1 MSSLFR
7 PLSLGNLQLR
17 NRIALP
23 PLTRCRS
30 NQPGNIPGD
39 MMVEYYRQRASAGFM
54 ITEGTQIEPRGQ
66 GYAWTPGIHSE
77 AQIAGWKKVTEAVH
91 QEGGIIFCQLWHVG
105 RVSHNELQPGK
116 QPPVAPSAV
125 AATSVRVFI
134 ETGPAAGML
143 TAPSE
148 PRELTTQE
156 VKEIVELYRIAAE
169 NAKKAGFDGVEL
181 HSANG
186 YLINQFISE
195 HTNFRSD
202 EYGGSLDNRLRFLRE
217 VTEAV
222 SSVFGSH
229 RVGVRFAPLFTS
241 TDEERVY
248 LGLVESDPHATYIRA
263 AEVLNKLEVGYL
275 SIAEADWDNSPEMPE
290 SFRVALRETFHS
302 PIMYSG
308 RYTQEKAERIL
319 DKGWGDLFGFGRTFI
334 ANPDLPERINAGYP
348 LNVVDQ
354 SSLYGGTEKGYTD
367 YPVYSS

>member
-1 MSSLFR
+1 MSSLFS
-7 PLSLGNLQLR
+7 PLTLGDLQLR

-30 NQPGNIPGD
+30 NQPGNIPND
-39 MMVEYYRQRASAGFM
+39 LMMEYYRQRVSAGFM

-77 AQIAGWKKVTEAVH
+77 AQIAGWKKVTDAVH
-91 QEGGIIFCQLWHVG
+91 QEGGTIFCQLWHVG
-105 RVSHNELQPGK
+105 RVSHNTLQPGM
-116 QPPVAPSAV
+116 QSPVAPSVV
-125 AATSVRVFI
+125 AATGVRVFI
-134 ETGPAAGML
+134 ETGPGVGML

-148 PRELTTQE
+148 PRELSTQE
-156 VKEIVELYRIAAE
+156 VKEMVELYRIAAE

-195 HTNFRSD
+195 HTNFRND

-229 RVGVRFAPLFTS
+229 RVGVRFAPLFSS

-248 LGLVESDPHATYIRA
+248 LGLVESDPHTTYIRA
-263 AEVLNKLEVGYL
+263 AEVLNELEVGYL

-290 SFRVALRETFHS
+290 SFRVALRETFQS

-319 DKGWGDLFGFGRTFI
+319 EKGWGDLFGFGRSFI
-334 ANPDLPERINAGYP
+334 ANPDLPDRIKAGYP
-348 LNVVDQ
+348 LNNVDQ